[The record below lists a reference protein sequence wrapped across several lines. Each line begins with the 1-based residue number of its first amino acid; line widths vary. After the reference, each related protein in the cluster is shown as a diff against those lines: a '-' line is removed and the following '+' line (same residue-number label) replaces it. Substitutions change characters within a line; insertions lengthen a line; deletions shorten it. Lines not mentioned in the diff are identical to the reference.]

1 MRSPLLSPV
10 WLLGHVLVAAV
21 LVSFPLL
28 GLWQLDRHEEQQA
41 TNAALEQ
48 RPDQPPLQP
57 GELDGDPDE
66 LAYRRAE
73 LVGTWEP
80 ADEVLLSTRTYQG
93 RPGHHVL
100 TPLRLSDGSAV
111 LVDRGWV
118 PYDVDAPPVE
128 GARPPDGRVEV
139 TGLVL
144 PREPARRAGAL
155 DGEGQAASDVG
166 AGDAIEFVSHADPA
180 VVGRTLSEPLPPVV
194 VRADAGHR
202 NAGAELPVTV
212 PPPEPEADVDHF
224 SYAMQWF
231 LFTVVV
237 AVGYPVLL
245 WRRQR
250 DGGHP
255 PAEHG
260 LSAAEAGPSGG
271 EGGPPATAGRDGGH
285 EPNRSQ
291 PPADAGHSPRP

>member
-21 LVSFPLL
+21 LASFPLL

-41 TNAALEQ
+41 THAALEQ

-66 LAYRRAE
+66 LAYRRAD

-80 ADEVLLSTRTYQG
+80 ADEVLLSTRTHQG

-118 PYDVDAPPVE
+118 PYDVDTPPVE
-128 GARPPDGRVEV
+128 DARPPDGRVAV

-144 PREPARRAGAL
+144 PRQPARRAGDL
-155 DGEGQAASDVG
+155 DGEGRAASDVG

-180 VVGRTLSEPLPPVV
+180 VVGRTLSEPLPAMV
-194 VRADAGHR
+194 VRADDGHR
-202 NAGAELPVTV
+202 RAGAELPVTV
-212 PPPEPEADVDHF
+212 PPPEPEGDVDHF

-250 DGGHP
+250 DGGQP

-260 LSAAEAGPSGG
+260 LSATDTGSSGAEDGS
-271 EGGPPATAGRDGGH
+271 PATAGPDGVL
-285 EPNRSQ
+285 EPNRS
-291 PPADAGHSPRP
+291 PPSADAGHSPRP